1 MSAPAD
7 VRDIPTKREHIA
19 TDYKD
24 IPLRVLLPI
33 LEILQQTEST

>member
-7 VRDIPTKREHIA
+7 VRDIPTNREHIA

-24 IPLRVLLPI
+24 IPLRVLLLM
-33 LEILQQTEST
+33 LEIFQHT

>member
-7 VRDIPTKREHIA
+7 VRDIPTNREHLTTDYKDTEHLA

-24 IPLRVLLPI
+24 TPL
-33 LEILQQTEST
+33 